1 MSLWTSVPWTRAILD
16 SVAKPLIFVRFHRMH
31 EIHGGPMLIR
41 VNEQRGHAGSLR

>member
-1 MSLWTSVPWTRAILD
+1 MSLWTIGPWTRAVLD
-16 SVAKPLIFVRFHRMH
+16 SAANLLISGWFTRMH